1 MGKNITILLDA
12 RDQPPARSF
21 TYFNFEDDK
30 LQICGCGP
38 LPPAAVSERAASDEP
53 PPYCFPS
60 QSHQCVNWF
69 ERAEKLVHPAL
80 AILPAVH
87 FLHSA
92 HELKVKL
99 NLCITL
105 IQSLPSLPNPVLA
118 FLRGGF
124 DSVSPQT
131 QPHTTHDLLQFGAR
145 CAVVLFCAG
154 RRLWGWGFF
163 FFCSTPSL
171 SGKLYISLC
180 RCVPLLSPVCIFFPS
195 FILFACNTRRVF
207 Y

>member
-1 MGKNITILLDA
+1 MRSASAGRGK
-12 RDQPPARSF
+12 
-21 TYFNFEDDK
+21 
-30 LQICGCGP
+30 
-38 LPPAAVSERAASDEP
+38 RASCKRRT

-145 CAVVLFCAG
+145 CAVVLFCAS

-163 FFCSTPSL
+163 LLLHTEL
-171 SGKLYISLC
+171 IREALYFPMSLC
-180 RCVPLLSPVCIFFPS
+180 PPSFSCVYFFPQFY
-195 FILFACNTRRVF
+195 FIRL
-207 Y
+207 